1 MFKKLKEK
9 LRSFM
14 RIYDNG
20 PYSAR
25 YPLYCNVLDINNLY
39 IQRGVNFCTI
49 NKYKSVGIFSLPKA
63 CDFIRVSHLA
73 GLFSFSFC
81 SVFPQRDAIIVVKTT
96 YN

>member
-1 MFKKLKEK
+1 MLG
-9 LRSFM
+9 
-14 RIYDNG
+14 I
-20 PYSAR
+20 
-25 YPLYCNVLDINNLY
+25 VNLY
-39 IQRGVNFCTI
+39 IQRAVNFCTI

-81 SVFPQRDAIIVVKTT
+81 SVFSQRGNLKVVKKTT